1 MITPRIEVRQAARR
15 GPRWPAARS
24 AEIRPANAR
33 GYLIVTGSS
42 SWPSM
47 FPGTKVHREYCPAV
61 HLSPPGAAG
70 DDNGEPRI
78 QPGENGQRPG
88 RCGSVPAATTYAS
101 SIGRVRESPGCFA
114 RGDVGEIAIRGHNV
128 MQATGTGPKMRAR
141 PERSSNVRS
150 LLRTTRAREK
160 SEVYGLL
167 LDGTTDDHRTGYA
180 YGKRT
185 ARR

>member
-1 MITPRIEVRQAARR
+1 MRV
-15 GPRWPAARS
+15 G
-24 AEIRPANAR
+24 
-33 GYLIVTGSS
+33 
-42 SWPSM
+42 
-47 FPGTKVHREYCPAV
+47 
-61 HLSPPGAAG
+61 
-70 DDNGEPRI
+70 
-78 QPGENGQRPG
+78 
-88 RCGSVPAATTYAS
+88 PAATTYAS

-128 MQATGTGPKMRAR
+128 MKATGTGPKMRAR